1 MGQVLP
7 LTGTGISHST
17 PPVLTTI
24 PIAVIPIIDAGT
36 ASLSLFQRN
45 PKNVHDHAG
54 IEFTFSWNPRSRC
67 AGNRDHDRPSRAAEH
82 DGRNAKLL
90 VMRSRSS
97 FSLKKVGKTG
107 ILLRII

>member
-1 MGQVLP
+1 

-54 IEFTFSWNPRSRC
+54 IEFTFSWNPRSRS
-67 AGNRDHDRPSRAAEH
+67 AGKRGHDQPEYAVSFT
-82 DGRNAKLL
+82 
-90 VMRSRSS
+90 SS
-97 FSLKKVGKTG
+97 NKRWSSPFSLTAADHP
-107 ILLRII
+107 RIST